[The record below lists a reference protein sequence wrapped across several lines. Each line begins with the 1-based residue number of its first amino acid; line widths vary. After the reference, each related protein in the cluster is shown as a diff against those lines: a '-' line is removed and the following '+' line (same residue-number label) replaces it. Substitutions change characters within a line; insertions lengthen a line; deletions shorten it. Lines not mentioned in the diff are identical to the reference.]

1 MKRFVAILTASG
13 ALAAAGAALA
23 PVAFADPYT
32 VIHMPVVSAHCV
44 PSSDQALSET
54 DASQTAGLPGS
65 DDLGLVGRTDCT
77 S

>member
-23 PVAFADPYT
+23 PVAFADPYNP
-32 VIHMPVVSAHCV
+32 HASCV
-44 PSSDQALSET
+44 GALSTFFGSGFIGT
-54 DASQTAGLPGS
+54 DASQTAGLPGP
-65 DDLGLVGRTDCT
+65 DDLGVVGRTDCT